1 MHENLSEPDVFQHEL
16 TLEQEMRNR
25 GRDRFLANLS
35 RLREQ
40 GNEGGTAYGKALLRR
55 GVEPL
60 AQAIQ
65 AFNAAAGTAGRRQQA
80 AGILREVATDVAA
93 FIALRTII
101 DSLSAAPLLQ
111 TVAVRVGREIETEL
125 RLGNLAERDADRYAM
140 TQRWIAGHKSRKYR
154 NTVLRYAYGK
164 SVTVDFKPWPAAADC
179 QTKVDTKNT
188 PSSLIFST
196 VVL

>member
-1 MHENLSEPDVFQHEL
+1 MHENISEREL

-65 AFNAAAGTAGRRQQA
+65 AFNAAAGAGA
-80 AGILREVATDVAA
+80 AGLPCHNVLFLL
-93 FIALRTII
+93 FI
-101 DSLSAAPLLQ
+101 SLTHFSCF
-111 TVAVRVGREIETEL
+111 
-125 RLGNLAERDADRYAM
+125 YM
-140 TQRWIAGHKSRKYR
+140 
-154 NTVLRYAYGK
+154 
-164 SVTVDFKPWPAAADC
+164 
-179 QTKVDTKNT
+179 
-188 PSSLIFST
+188 LISM
-196 VVL
+196 